1 MSLNKLS
8 IKQLTTFL
16 LLSLGVVMVTLSIW
30 TTSRLHDTAEQ
41 TQAQSLSSII
51 EVSVRQSLQELDVI
65 MNDLAVFTKKTRNF
79 HDVAG
84 QLVGDS
90 GNSQL
95 RKEVAELLDEQFHQ
109 RYVTSNIV
117 DLRKIR
123 IYNLDFAMI
132 AESTD
137 GEYGLGSRLPDTLYN
152 KARVR
157 DGADRL
163 KMLTSIWM
171 QNGKALYSAL
181 LPVGG
186 LRQTGY
192 IEIVVDPAHN
202 LKSIEHL
209 LQLPLSIKTASASQ
223 LYKSGDWANADLKS
237 SMPIYFQL
245 KADDGAVAL
254 RFEVL
259 ANMNAFQ
266 EGMRAA
272 RITNISSFVA
282 IMTVFLFSALW
293 ILRKKLFI
301 PADRLVSAIE
311 KCAKGDLTI
320 NIDKNGLRELHIL
333 STALSTLVGSL
344 RNQVTVISSDSAK
357 LAMSSSD
364 LLATIESTEKSLRNQ
379 RQETDL
385 VATSINEMAASA
397 VEVSK
402 GAEHVAEAASNAKRE
417 ADNGQRV
424 VDETVS
430 SINSLAGEVSRAAEV
445 MHDLKD
451 KSENIGTVLDVIRGI
466 AEQTNLLALNAAIEA
481 ARAGEQG
488 RGFAVVADEVRTLA
502 GRTQHSTQEIRSM
515 IESLQSG
522 TNDAVSV
529 MDQSREMTQAS
540 VKLAN
545 EAGNYLGTITQ
556 SVSDISD
563 MTAHIATASEQQSA
577 VVESINQS
585 IVAITDLA
593 NKTSDDA
600 INVTSSGR
608 QLNEMA
614 NNLKALVQ
622 HFKVS

>member
-1 MSLNKLS
+1 M
-8 IKQLTTFL
+8 
-16 LLSLGVVMVTLSIW
+16 
-30 TTSRLHDTAEQ
+30 
-41 TQAQSLSSII
+41 
-51 EVSVRQSLQELDVI
+51 
-65 MNDLAVFTKKTRNF
+65 
-79 HDVAG
+79 
-84 QLVGDS
+84 
-90 GNSQL
+90 
-95 RKEVAELLDEQFHQ
+95 
-109 RYVTSNIV
+109 
-117 DLRKIR
+117 
-123 IYNLDFAMI
+123 
-132 AESTD
+132 
-137 GEYGLGSRLPDTLYN
+137 
-152 KARVR
+152 
-157 DGADRL
+157 
-163 KMLTSIWM
+163 
-171 QNGKALYSAL
+171 
-181 LPVGG
+181 
-186 LRQTGY
+186 
-192 IEIVVDPAHN
+192 
-202 LKSIEHL
+202 
-209 LQLPLSIKTASASQ
+209 
-223 LYKSGDWANADLKS
+223 YKSSDWEKADLKT

-245 KADDGAVAL
+245 KTDDGSVAL
-254 RFEVL
+254 QFEVL

-272 RITNISSFVA
+272 RITNISSFIA

-293 ILRKKLFI
+293 ILRNKLFV

-320 NIDKNGLRELHIL
+320 NIENNGLRELHIL

-344 RNQVTVISSDSAK
+344 RNQVTVISSDSTQ
-357 LAMSSSD
+357 LALSSSD
-364 LLATIESTEKSLRNQ
+364 LLATIESTERSLQNQ

-430 SINSLAGEVSRAAEV
+430 SINNLASEVSKAADV

-502 GRTQHSTQEIRSM
+502 GRTQHSTQEIRTM

-593 NKTSDDA
+593 NKTSEDA
-600 INVTSSGR
+600 VNVTSSGR

>member
-1 MSLNKLS
+1 MSLNQLS

-16 LLSLGVVMVTLSIW
+16 LLSLGVVMVILSIW
-30 TTSRLHDTAEQ
+30 TTSRLHATAEQ
-41 TQAQSLSSII
+41 SQAQSLSSII
-51 EVSVRQSLQELDVI
+51 EVSVRQSLQDLDDI

-79 HDVAG
+79 HDAANQLIKDSFNG
-84 QLVGDS
+84 QL
-90 GNSQL
+90 
-95 RKEVAELLDEQFHQ
+95 KTEVTNLLDEQFHQ

-123 IYNLDFAMI
+123 IYNLDFSLV
-132 AESTD
+132 AESSD
-137 GEYGLGSRLPDTLYN
+137 GDFGLGSRLPDTLFK
-152 KARVR
+152 KASSR

-163 KMLTSIWM
+163 KMLTSVWM

-209 LQLPLSIKTASASQ
+209 LQLPLSVMAANDSL
-223 LYKSGDWANADLKS
+223 LYKSSNWEKADMAS
-237 SMPIYFQL
+237 SMPIHFKL
-245 KADDGAVAL
+245 KTDDGSVAL
-254 RFEVL
+254 HFEVL
-259 ANMNAFQ
+259 ANMDAFQ
-266 EGMRAA
+266 QGMRTA
-272 RITNISSFVA
+272 RITNIGSFAA
-282 IMTVFLFSALW
+282 IMAVFLFSALW
-293 ILRKKLFI
+293 ILRKKLFV
-301 PADRLVSAIE
+301 PADRLVTAIE

-344 RNQVTVISSDSAK
+344 RNQVTVISSDSAQ
-357 LAMSSSD
+357 LALSSSD
-364 LLATIESTEKSLRNQ
+364 LLSTIESTEKSLKNQ

-417 ADNGQRV
+417 AENGQHV
-424 VDETVS
+424 VDQTVG
-430 SINSLAGEVSRAAEV
+430 SINNLSCEVTKAAEV
-445 MHDLKD
+445 MHDLKE

-502 GRTQHSTQEIRSM
+502 GRTQHSTQEIRTM

-522 TNDAVSV
+522 TNDAVAV
-529 MDQSREMTQAS
+529 MDRSREMTHAS

-556 SVSDISD
+556 SVSEISD

-593 NKTSDDA
+593 NKTSADA
-600 INVTSSGR
+600 VDVTSSGR
-608 QLNEMA
+608 HLNEMA
-614 NNLKALVQ
+614 NNLKSLVQ
-622 HFKVS
+622 HFKVE